1 MNKKW
6 MISLLTGSICMAALS
21 GTVLAADVSDASA
34 EEEVFSE
41 SITEDST
48 EVPEEAVSEGSTEE
62 EITVPDRPEYKAL
75 DYVTLGQYTGFTL
88 QGQSTEV
95 TDDEVMAS
103 LNSSIGTDYYT
114 EVTDRPVQ
122 EGDVVNIDYT
132 GKKDGKAFDGGTA
145 SGYDLTIGSNTFI
158 DGFEDGLIGAN
169 TGDTLDLNLTFP
181 DNYYSEDLAGQDVV
195 FTVTINSIREFP
207 EITDDLINEITG
219 GSYTTVDDYKT
230 YLKDQLVQQ
239 KEDARESAIRS
250 QILTKLMDTCTVDS
264 DPDGLSD
271 YYTALYKRQYQ
282 TYASY
287 YGINLKDMVESSGMT
302 MDDFNTE
309 LEKEARVE
317 MDQELIL
324 EAIEEKEKLEISD
337 EEYDQS
343 VEEQAEKLGYTDV
356 DQFKESVDQEEFTRY
371 LLMEKAL
378 KFVEDNSVIT
388 QEGDEAVTE
397 GAEAVT
403 EGTEAAGGTEEAA
416 ESSTEQ

>member
-1 MNKKW
+1 
-6 MISLLTGSICMAALS
+6 MAALS

-95 TDDEVMAS
+95 TDDKVMAS

-158 DGFEDGLIGAN
+158 DGFEDGLIGAKV
-169 TGDTLDLNLTFP
+169 GETLDLNLTFP
-181 DNYYSEDLAGQDVV
+181 EDYYSEDLAGQEVV
-195 FTVTINSIREFP
+195 FTVTVNSIKEFP
-207 EITDDLINEITG
+207 EITDDLIKEITNG
-219 GSYTTVDDYKT
+219 DYTTVDDYKA

-403 EGTEAAGGTEEAA
+403 EAAGGTEEAA

>member
-181 DNYYSEDLAGQDVV
+181 DNYNSEDLAGQDVV

-264 DPDGLSD
+264 DPDGLFD

-403 EGTEAAGGTEEAA
+403 EAAGGTEEAA

>member
-6 MISLLTGSICMAALS
+6 MISLLTGSICMAAFS
-21 GTVLAADVSDASA
+21 GTVLAADVSGASA

-264 DPDGLSD
+264 DPDGLPD

-287 YGINLKDMVESSGMT
+287 YGINLEDMVESSGMT

-378 KFVEDNSVIT
+378 KFVEDSSVIT
-388 QEGDEAVTE
+388 EEGDEAATE

>member
-378 KFVEDNSVIT
+378 KFVEDSSVIT
-388 QEGDEAVTE
+388 EEGDEAARE

>member
-1 MNKKW
+1 
-6 MISLLTGSICMAALS
+6 MAAFS
-21 GTVLAADVSDASA
+21 GTVLAADVSGASA

-158 DGFEDGLIGAN
+158 DGFEDGLIGAKV
-169 TGDTLDLNLTFP
+169 GETLDLNLTFP
-181 DNYYSEDLAGQDVV
+181 EDYYSEDLAGQEVV
-195 FTVTINSIREFP
+195 FTVTVNSIKEFP
-207 EITDDLINEITG
+207 EITDDLIKEITNG
-219 GSYTTVDDYKT
+219 DYTTVDDYKA

-343 VEEQAEKLGYTDV
+343 VEEQAEKLGYSDA

-403 EGTEAAGGTEEAA
+403 EAAGGTEEAA

>member
-1 MNKKW
+1 

-75 DYVTLGQYTGFTL
+75 DYVTLGQYTGFTM

-132 GKKDGKAFDGGTA
+132 GKKDGQAFDGGTA

-378 KFVEDNSVIT
+378 KFVEDSSVIT
-388 QEGDEAVTE
+388 EEGDEAATE

>member
-75 DYVTLGQYTGFTL
+75 DYVTLGQYTGFTM

-378 KFVEDNSVIT
+378 KFVEDSSVIT
-388 QEGDEAVTE
+388 EEGDEAATE

>member
-6 MISLLTGSICMAALS
+6 MISLLTGSICIAALS

-95 TDDEVMAS
+95 TDDKVMAS

-158 DGFEDGLIGAN
+158 DGFEDGLIGAKV
-169 TGDTLDLNLTFP
+169 GETLDLNLTFP
-181 DNYYSEDLAGQDVV
+181 EDYYSEDLAGQEVV
-195 FTVTINSIREFP
+195 FTVTVNSIKEFP
-207 EITDDLINEITG
+207 EITDDLIKEITNG
-219 GSYTTVDDYKT
+219 DYTTVDDYKA

-264 DPDGLSD
+264 DPDGLFD

-403 EGTEAAGGTEEAA
+403 EAAGGTEEAA

>member
-1 MNKKW
+1 

-264 DPDGLSD
+264 DPDGLFD

>member
-1 MNKKW
+1 
-6 MISLLTGSICMAALS
+6 MAALS

-95 TDDEVMAS
+95 TDDKVMAS

-158 DGFEDGLIGAN
+158 DGFEDGLIGAKV
-169 TGDTLDLNLTFP
+169 GETLDLNLTFP
-181 DNYYSEDLAGQDVV
+181 EDYYSEDLAGQEVV
-195 FTVTINSIREFP
+195 FTVTVNSIKEFP
-207 EITDDLINEITG
+207 EITDDLIKEITNG
-219 GSYTTVDDYKT
+219 DYTTVDDYKA

-264 DPDGLSD
+264 DPDGLFD

-403 EGTEAAGGTEEAA
+403 EAAGGTEEAA

>member
-1 MNKKW
+1 
-6 MISLLTGSICMAALS
+6 MAALS

>member
-1 MNKKW
+1 
-6 MISLLTGSICMAALS
+6 MISLLTGSICMAAFS
-21 GTVLAADVSDASA
+21 GTVLAADVSGASA

-287 YGINLKDMVESSGMT
+287 YGINLEDMVESSGMT

-378 KFVEDNSVIT
+378 KFVEDSSVIT
-388 QEGDEAVTE
+388 EEGDEAATE

>member
-95 TDDEVMAS
+95 TDDKVMAS

-158 DGFEDGLIGAN
+158 DGFEDGLIGAKV
-169 TGDTLDLNLTFP
+169 GETLDLNLTFP
-181 DNYYSEDLAGQDVV
+181 EDYYSEDLAGQEVV
-195 FTVTINSIREFP
+195 FTVTVNSIKEFP
-207 EITDDLINEITG
+207 EITDDLIKEITNG
-219 GSYTTVDDYKT
+219 DYTTVDDYKA

-264 DPDGLSD
+264 DPDGLFD

-378 KFVEDNSVIT
+378 KFVEDSSVIT
-388 QEGDEAVTE
+388 EEGDEAARE

>member
-95 TDDEVMAS
+95 TDDKVMAS

-181 DNYYSEDLAGQDVV
+181 DNYYSEDLAGQEVV
-195 FTVTINSIREFP
+195 FTVTVNSIKEFP
-207 EITDDLINEITG
+207 EITDDLIKEITNG
-219 GSYTTVDDYKT
+219 DYTTVDDYKA

-264 DPDGLSD
+264 DPDGLFD

>member
-1 MNKKW
+1 
-6 MISLLTGSICMAALS
+6 MISLLTGSICMAAFS
-21 GTVLAADVSDASA
+21 GTVLAADVSGASA

-378 KFVEDNSVIT
+378 KFVEDSSVIT
-388 QEGDEAVTE
+388 EEGDEAATE

>member
-1 MNKKW
+1 
-6 MISLLTGSICMAALS
+6 MAALS

-95 TDDEVMAS
+95 TDDKVMAS

-158 DGFEDGLIGAN
+158 DGFEDGLIGAKV
-169 TGDTLDLNLTFP
+169 GETLDLNLTFP
-181 DNYYSEDLAGQDVV
+181 EDYYSEDLAGQEVV
-195 FTVTINSIREFP
+195 FTVTVNSIKEFP
-207 EITDDLINEITG
+207 EITDDLIKEITNG
-219 GSYTTVDDYKT
+219 DYTTVDDYKA

-264 DPDGLSD
+264 DPDGLFD

>member
-1 MNKKW
+1 
-6 MISLLTGSICMAALS
+6 MAALS

-95 TDDEVMAS
+95 TDDKVMAS

-158 DGFEDGLIGAN
+158 DGFEDGLIGAKV
-169 TGDTLDLNLTFP
+169 GETLDLNLTFP
-181 DNYYSEDLAGQDVV
+181 EDYYSEDLAGQEVV
-195 FTVTINSIREFP
+195 FTVTVNSIKEFP
-207 EITDDLINEITG
+207 EITDDLIKEITNG
-219 GSYTTVDDYKT
+219 DYTTVDDYKA

-264 DPDGLSD
+264 DPDGLFD

-343 VEEQAEKLGYTDV
+343 VEEQAEKLGYSDA

>member
-378 KFVEDNSVIT
+378 KFVEDSSVIT
-388 QEGDEAVTE
+388 EEGDEAATE

>member
-1 MNKKW
+1 
-6 MISLLTGSICMAALS
+6 MAALS

-95 TDDEVMAS
+95 TDDKVMAS

-264 DPDGLSD
+264 DPDGLFD

>member
-1 MNKKW
+1 M
-6 MISLLTGSICMAALS
+6 G
-21 GTVLAADVSDASA
+21 
-34 EEEVFSE
+34 E
-41 SITEDST
+41 
-48 EVPEEAVSEGSTEE
+48 
-62 EITVPDRPEYKAL
+62 
-75 DYVTLGQYTGFTL
+75 
-88 QGQSTEV
+88 
-95 TDDEVMAS
+95 
-103 LNSSIGTDYYT
+103 
-114 EVTDRPVQ
+114 
-122 EGDVVNIDYT
+122 
-132 GKKDGKAFDGGTA
+132 
-145 SGYDLTIGSNTFI
+145 
-158 DGFEDGLIGAN
+158 
-169 TGDTLDLNLTFP
+169 TLDLNLTFP
-181 DNYYSEDLAGQDVV
+181 EDYYSEDLAGQEVV
-195 FTVTINSIREFP
+195 FTVTVNSIKEFP
-207 EITDDLINEITG
+207 EITDDLIKEITNG
-219 GSYTTVDDYKT
+219 DYTTVDDYKA

-264 DPDGLSD
+264 DPDGLFD

-403 EGTEAAGGTEEAA
+403 EAAGGTEEAA

>member
-95 TDDEVMAS
+95 TDDKVMAS

-158 DGFEDGLIGAN
+158 DGFEDGLIGAKV
-169 TGDTLDLNLTFP
+169 GETLDLNLTFP
-181 DNYYSEDLAGQDVV
+181 EDYYSEDLAGQEVV
-195 FTVTINSIREFP
+195 FKVTVNSIKEFP
-207 EITDDLINEITG
+207 EITDDLIKEITNG
-219 GSYTTVDDYKT
+219 DYTTVDDYKA

-264 DPDGLSD
+264 DPDGLFD

-403 EGTEAAGGTEEAA
+403 EAAGGTEEAA

>member
-95 TDDEVMAS
+95 TDDKVMAS

-158 DGFEDGLIGAN
+158 DGFEDGLIGAKV
-169 TGDTLDLNLTFP
+169 GETLDLNLTFP
-181 DNYYSEDLAGQDVV
+181 EDYYSEDLAGQEVV
-195 FTVTINSIREFP
+195 FTVTVNSIKEFP
-207 EITDDLINEITG
+207 EITDDLIKEITNG
-219 GSYTTVDDYKT
+219 DYTTVDDYKA

-264 DPDGLSD
+264 DPDGLFD

>member
-1 MNKKW
+1 
-6 MISLLTGSICMAALS
+6 MAALS

-158 DGFEDGLIGAN
+158 DGFEDGLIGAKV
-169 TGDTLDLNLTFP
+169 GETLDLNLTFP
-181 DNYYSEDLAGQDVV
+181 EDYYSEDLAGQEVV
-195 FTVTINSIREFP
+195 FTVTVNSIKEFP
-207 EITDDLINEITG
+207 EITDDLIKEITNG
-219 GSYTTVDDYKT
+219 DYTTVDDYKA

-264 DPDGLSD
+264 DPDGLFD

-403 EGTEAAGGTEEAA
+403 EAAGGTEEAA

>member
-1 MNKKW
+1 
-6 MISLLTGSICMAALS
+6 MAALS

-75 DYVTLGQYTGFTL
+75 DYVTLGQYTGFTM

-378 KFVEDNSVIT
+378 KFVEDSSVIT
-388 QEGDEAVTE
+388 EEGDEAATE

>member
-75 DYVTLGQYTGFTL
+75 DYVTLGQYTGFTM

-132 GKKDGKAFDGGTA
+132 GKKDGQAFDGGTA

-378 KFVEDNSVIT
+378 KFVEDSSVIT
-388 QEGDEAVTE
+388 EEGDEAATE

>member
-1 MNKKW
+1 
-6 MISLLTGSICMAALS
+6 MAALS

-287 YGINLKDMVESSGMT
+287 YGINLEDMVESSGMT

>member
-1 MNKKW
+1 

-95 TDDEVMAS
+95 TDDKVMAS

-343 VEEQAEKLGYTDV
+343 VEEQAEKLGYSDA

>member
-1 MNKKW
+1 

>member
-1 MNKKW
+1 

-95 TDDEVMAS
+95 TDDKVMAS

-158 DGFEDGLIGAN
+158 DGFEDGLIGAKV
-169 TGDTLDLNLTFP
+169 GETLDLNLTFP
-181 DNYYSEDLAGQDVV
+181 EDYYSEDLAGQEVV
-195 FTVTINSIREFP
+195 FTVTVNSIKEFP
-207 EITDDLINEITG
+207 EITDDLIKEITNG
-219 GSYTTVDDYKT
+219 DYTTVDDYKA

-264 DPDGLSD
+264 DPDGLFD

-403 EGTEAAGGTEEAA
+403 EAAGGTEEAA

>member
-95 TDDEVMAS
+95 TDDKVMAS

-158 DGFEDGLIGAN
+158 DGFEDGLIGAKV
-169 TGDTLDLNLTFP
+169 GETLDLNLTFP
-181 DNYYSEDLAGQDVV
+181 EDYYSEDLAGQEVV
-195 FTVTINSIREFP
+195 FTVTVNSIKEFP
-207 EITDDLINEITG
+207 EITDDLIKEITNG
-219 GSYTTVDDYKT
+219 DYTTVDDYKA

-264 DPDGLSD
+264 DPDGLFD

-403 EGTEAAGGTEEAA
+403 EAAGGTEEAA